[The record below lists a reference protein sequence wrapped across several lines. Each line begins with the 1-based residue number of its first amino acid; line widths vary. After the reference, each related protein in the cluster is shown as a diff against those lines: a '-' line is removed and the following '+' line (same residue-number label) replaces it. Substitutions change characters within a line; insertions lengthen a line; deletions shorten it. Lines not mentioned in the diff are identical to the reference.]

1 MPPVD
6 DDPKYAF
13 TSGQKA
19 VDPARNSIAEIKKI
33 AAADDDAIHVFF
45 LSSFLMAAYLR
56 SRFVQ

>member
-6 DDPKYAF
+6 DGPKYAF

-45 LSSFLMAAYLR
+45 
-56 SRFVQ
+56 